1 MLDLAFYV
9 GVYFAASWATLV
21 WVVVFTLW
29 NKMPGG
35 GSFGA
40 VLFSC
45 IVGLLVTAA
54 VVLTDY
60 LF

>member
-1 MLDLAFYV
+1 MLDLAFYI
-9 GVYFAASWATLV
+9 GIYFAASWATLV
-21 WVVVFTLW
+21 WMIVFTLW
-29 NKMPGG
+29 NKMPGS

-45 IVGLLVTAA
+45 AVGALVTAVL
-54 VVLTDY
+54 VVTDY